1 MTWGPLLW
9 DMAFSVGWAGFALFL
24 MLWIEERKW
33 SARCFA
39 EYMRWKEW
47 AGIIGRHANE
57 MWAALSRQKIPK
69 EPPCLSETPT
79 LAMPRDEL
87 RGRLTGMMPRFK
99 MTGDK

>member
-1 MTWGPLLW
+1 MTWSQLAGLTALGWGGMLL
-9 DMAFSVGWAGFALFL
+9 FCL
-24 MLWIEERKW
+24 LWIEERRYRKQW
-33 SARCFA
+33 
-39 EYMRWKEW
+39 EEW

-57 MWAALSRQKIPK
+57 MWAVLSRHKIPK

-87 RGRLTGMMPRFK
+87 HGRLTGMLPRFK